1 MIFYICGSQI
11 PSTYTPTYT
20 HNLQG
25 YTGNGWE
32 GWIFKVPPPF
42 PSIGRRCFLS
52 WSTSLYAKSIR
63 HTFTD
68 CQRKNRYVQI
78 VCHTHINQ
86 ATSLKFS
93 GPVHHL
99 MEQLMYK
106 FHFYISNGI
115 AFIPPFVTYPN
126 FCIPTMKEKVHFNSI
141 KLNTKKWL
149 WNW

>member
-1 MIFYICGSQI
+1 MCVS
-11 PSTYTPTYT
+11 
-20 HNLQG
+20 
-25 YTGNGWE
+25 
-32 GWIFKVPPPF
+32 
-42 PSIGRRCFLS
+42 
-52 WSTSLYAKSIR
+52 
-63 HTFTD
+63 TD
-68 CQRKNRYVQI
+68 CQRKNRNVQI
-78 VCHTHINQ
+78 ICHTHINR

-93 GPVHHL
+93 GPVYHL

-141 KLNTKKWL
+141 NLNTKKWL